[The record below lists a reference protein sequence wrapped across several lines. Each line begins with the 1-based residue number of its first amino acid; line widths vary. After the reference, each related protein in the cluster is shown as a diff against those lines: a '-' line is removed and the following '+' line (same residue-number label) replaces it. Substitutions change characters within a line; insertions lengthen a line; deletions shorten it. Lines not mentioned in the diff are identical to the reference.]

1 MELGRG
7 VIVGFEVPTGIL
19 SGVSE
24 MEVKEIQYL
33 FEGVSNIA
41 GPFLGELYDTLVT
54 KGKKRMG
61 RETEE
66 DSPQISELIRR
77 SRESQTVAEMVAR
90 GKKGQE
96 ELIRS
101 IGGEVKKMLSSA
113 GIVTGTDLAR
123 VQRRVD
129 EIEAIIAEK
138 GE

>member
-1 MELGRG
+1 
-7 VIVGFEVPTGIL
+7 
-19 SGVSE
+19 

-33 FEGVSNIA
+33 FEGVSDIA

-61 RETEE
+61 RETEG

-77 SRESQTVAEMVAR
+77 TRESQLVAEMVDK

-101 IGGEVKKMLSSA
+101 IGGEVKKILSSA
-113 GIVTGTDLAR
+113 GIVTEMDLAR

-129 EIEAIIAEK
+129 GIEAILTEK
-138 GE
+138 DK